1 MGRDFEQIKGELAA
15 NVRTLRRA
23 QNMSQETLALNANV
37 DRTYVSQ
44 IERSTGNPS
53 LHVMIKLAST
63 LGVDLI
69 DLLRLSQD

>member
-23 QNMSQETLALNANV
+23 QKMSQETLALSADV

-53 LHVMIKLAST
+53 LHVMIKLAKT
-63 LGVDLI
+63 LEVDLL
-69 DLLRLSQD
+69 DLLRQRQD